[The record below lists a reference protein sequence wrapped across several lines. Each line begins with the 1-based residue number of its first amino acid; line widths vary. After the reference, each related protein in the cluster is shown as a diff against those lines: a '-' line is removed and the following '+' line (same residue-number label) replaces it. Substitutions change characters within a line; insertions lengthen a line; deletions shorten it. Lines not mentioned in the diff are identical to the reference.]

1 MNNSHRASSLQHN
14 APFDSVAA
22 QYDADF
28 TDTRLGERK
37 RQIVRAYVEK
47 VLQQNWR
54 VLELNCGTG
63 HDALWLA
70 ERVQHVLATD
80 VSEGMITVAREK
92 ARRLEASNIAFNQ
105 MAIEELWSTNEL
117 TLPDPAEQFNFVFS
131 NFDGLN
137 CVQNIALVPKGL
149 HHILKPNGEA
159 IVVLMS
165 KFCIVE
171 TVGSALRG
179 KFSAA
184 TGRFRKDV
192 RTQGLQVNIGQGVG
206 MKTWFHP
213 TGKILQYF
221 RKHGFRVVA
230 VRGVGLTT
238 PPTSMRDAYN
248 RHITLFQR
256 LHGLE
261 DALSPHF
268 PFNRMSDHILIHVQ
282 RIS

>member
-1 MNNSHRASSLQHN
+1 MNNSHRTSSLQHN

-47 VLQQNWR
+47 VLQQNWH

-80 VSEGMITVAREK
+80 VSEGMIAVAREK
-92 ARRLEASNIAFNQ
+92 AHRQEASNITFNQ
-105 MAIEELWSTNEL
+105 MAIEELWSAKEL
-117 TLPDPAEQFNFVFS
+117 NRPDPAEQFNFVFS

-137 CVQNIALVPKGL
+137 CVQDIALVPKGL
-149 HHILKPNGEA
+149 HHILKPKGEA

-165 KFCIVE
+165 KFCMVE
-171 TVGSALRG
+171 TVGFALRG

-184 TGRFRKDV
+184 TARFSKDAHTGASSEHRSRNRDENV
-192 RTQGLQVNIGQGVG
+192 VPLHKKDFAVFSQA
-206 MKTWFHP
+206 WFSRCCRSWCWPDHP
-213 TGKILQYF
+213 THIYAGCVQPAPHTLSTP
-221 RKHGFRVVA
+221 A
-230 VRGVGLTT
+230 WVGRCPL
-238 PPTSMRDAYN
+238 A
-248 RHITLFQR
+248 TL
-256 LHGLE
+256 
-261 DALSPHF
+261 
-268 PFNRMSDHILIHVQ
+268 PF
-282 RIS
+282 